1 MPKRGLSL
9 DVKDY
14 NDIVRHRYLAKKRKD
29 LQARILLRAILLV
42 HEGNTLEQ
50 VAYSFPSVSYKY
62 MGKRHFDR
70 KTLIT
75 SSLS

>member
-1 MPKRGLSL
+1 MPKRGLRL
-9 DVKDY
+9 DLEDY
-14 NDIVRHRYLAKKRKD
+14 NHIVRQRYLAKKRRD
-29 LQARILLRAILLV
+29 LESRVRLRAVLLV